1 MVRSATRKH
10 WSEAGLLS
18 SPVVCS
24 KMLSKILAGE
34 QIEASV
40 GVRFALSTMAAAGLG
55 NIVSDIA
62 GLGFAD
68 IIEVILEGLLHSLLH
83 RT

>member
-1 MVRSATRKH
+1 MK
-10 WSEAGLLS
+10 
-18 SPVVCS
+18 
-24 KMLSKILAGE
+24 KILAGE

-40 GVRFALSTMAAAGLG
+40 GVQLALSTMAAAGLG

-68 IIEVILEGLLHSLLH
+68 VIEV
-83 RT
+83 